1 MSVNLLSHNNNLP
14 QMKSIWLDEDEEA
27 EKLYGMQTQQLM
39 DSGSDYDDEYGD
51 SHAIPDIM
59 MINSDKPILNNKKNI
74 KLSGMPKQYQK
85 TAYTSNHYA
94 KSKKKSSGSKK
105 FFKNLFGSSGFKQ
118 ETPIKKKNI
127 STPYHFQH
135 ISHAGGMDEDE
146 DIQDTRTEE
155 NDSSNNEKAEG
166 HEIVKSCDPR
176 VKQLSSIFVTES
188 IPQSKHDSHYSNL
201 QNNHRRPSSSVNN
214 KRTSYSSSIY
224 SSGTASTRGE
234 RIMSSST
241 MATTILDR
249 FPSSSNSSFPSRSNN
264 GSFKSTSPDRD
275 MFRPLSEASEE
286 DSIQF
291 LKDYSFPTLLEDK
304 PINDFDKHSMAMSF
318 LDTPKENLTLMPPQQ
333 LPPMHSSSKSIDSKT
348 SFVLDTP
355 VSQIKRR
362 NSLPLAHSL
371 STPELENMLFKDL
384 NSPKSAKR
392 VSLDDVIMYYN
403 QTSTSTESP
412 STFASPELL

>member
-1 MSVNLLSHNNNLP
+1 MSVNLLSHNNNNLP

-27 EKLYGMQTQQLM
+27 EKLYGMQAQQLM
-39 DSGSDYDDEYGD
+39 DSGSDYDDEYGE
-51 SHAIPDIM
+51 SHGIPDIM

-74 KLSGMPKQYQK
+74 KLSGLPKQYAK
-85 TAYTSNHYA
+85 TVSSSNHYA
-94 KSKKKSSGSKK
+94 KSKKKPSGSKK
-105 FFKNLFGSSGFKQ
+105 FFKSLFGSSGFKQ
-118 ETPIKKKNI
+118 ETSIKKKSI

-135 ISHAGGMDEDE
+135 ISHAGGVDEDE
-146 DIQDTRTEE
+146 D
-155 NDSSNNEKAEG
+155 SNNKEEFDNANEKSEED
-166 HEIVKSCDPR
+166 EIVKSCDPR

-201 QNNHRRPSSSVNN
+201 QNNHRRRSSSINN

-264 GSFKSTSPDRD
+264 SSFKFSSSDKE

-291 LKDYSFPTLLEDK
+291 LKNYSFPTLLEDK
-304 PINDFDKHSMAMSF
+304 PVNDFDENSMAMSF

-333 LPPMHSSSKSIDSKT
+333 LPPMHSPSRSIDSKT
-348 SFVLDTP
+348 SFVVDTP

-371 STPELENMLFKDL
+371 STPELENMLFKDS

-392 VSLDDVIMYYN
+392 VSLGDVIMYYN

-412 STFASPELL
+412 STFASPKLL